1 MKKTLLFAAFAA
13 LLVGCSKTPTADK
26 TATPDILGQW
36 VITEAMGVSTN
47 DADTTAYI
55 NFDAK
60 KVNGCASVNYFF
72 GPYTLNGDTIQFG
85 NLGMSR
91 KMGKNMDV
99 ENAVTEALNKAKFIN
114 VEGDQMTVLNEQ
126 GIKIMVLLRDTE
138 SGSNA
143 LAE

>member
-55 NFDAK
+55 NFDTK
-60 KVNGCASVNYFF
+60 KVNGSTSVNLFF

-85 NLGMSR
+85 NLGMTR

-99 ENAVTEALNKAKFIN
+99 ENAVTEAIKKAKFVK
-114 VEGDQMTVLNEQ
+114 VEGEQMTVLNEQ
-126 GIKIMVLLRDTE
+126 GIKIMTLQRDTVE
-138 SGSNA
+138 
-143 LAE
+143 

>member
-13 LLVGCSKTPTADK
+13 LLVGCAKTPTAEK

-55 NFDAK
+55 NFDTK
-60 KVNGCASVNYFF
+60 KVNGSTSVNLFF
-72 GPYTLNGDTIQFG
+72 GPYTLNGDSIQFG
-85 NLGMSR
+85 NLGMTR

-99 ENAVTEALNKAKFIN
+99 ENAVTEAIKKAKFVK
-114 VEGDQMTVLNEQ
+114 VEGEQMIVLNEQ
-126 GIKIMVLLRDTE
+126 GIKIMTLQRDTVE
-138 SGSNA
+138 
-143 LAE
+143 

>member
-55 NFDAK
+55 NFDTK
-60 KVNGCASVNYFF
+60 KVNGSTSVNLFF

-85 NLGMSR
+85 NLGMTR

-99 ENAVTEALNKAKFIN
+99 ENAVTEAIKKAKFVK
-114 VEGDQMTVLNEQ
+114 VEGELMTVLNEQ
-126 GIKIMVLLRDTE
+126 GIKIMTLQRDTVE
-138 SGSNA
+138 
-143 LAE
+143 

>member
-55 NFDAK
+55 NFDTR

-85 NLGMSR
+85 NLGMTR

-99 ENAVTEALNKAKFIN
+99 EDAVTEALKKAKFIN
-114 VEGDQMTVLNEQ
+114 VEGEQMTVLNEQ
-126 GIKIMVLLRDTE
+126 GIKIMTLQRE
-138 SGSNA
+138 K
-143 LAE
+143 AE